1 MQSRRVTRFQPRRG
15 DNRPTLWQQV
25 QQYGGL
31 ALLILAGTFVAL
43 GLFWAP
49 KQLAANH
56 RQQLMDQFFGKHFED
71 TALVEKHWQ
80 ALPWLPNFEA
90 GDEPGVKEFLRK
102 QPLVVAVLNRL
113 ETRSLWVRD
122 GNRLIRAK
130 ESPLTQT
137 YRTWITQAEMAQ
149 RFQWL
154 PATTDDPDHDRI
166 ASTVLLGDQWI
177 VIKRWEPGTPAVEA
191 ALRQTYGSKPPIRI
205 GLIIES
211 KLKRGLPVEAWGG
224 EPNIQVDPGHLLQHA
239 RWVYMPAASDYFG
252 KQWTIFAV
260 PWEEEQA
267 HYRAEISGRIWLARS
282 TAIGVALL
290 MVIGL
295 WLRHRARQRAIL
307 DMDRLASL
315 THSLKTPLA
324 VLKFRCDT
332 LRLGRLSP
340 DQTDEELLKLGEE
353 VDRLTMIIETG
364 LTALKGEA
372 SDAPK
377 GIVGPDWLRDVAED
391 LAVAFEAEH
400 RELVLHLSEESGQAA
415 LSSLRSALFTL
426 LENALFHGD
435 GTVTLES
442 WRTRRRFLLRVTDE
456 GRPLDASQLEA
467 LGRPFMRFRQKG
479 REGFKRE
486 GQGLGVSLMCQVA
499 DREGWG
505 LTFASGHGKG
515 LIATLEIP
523 NAPGQG
529 LEAHGWRG
537 WWQRLRGMRAP
548 RAKEGEA

>member
-1 MQSRRVTRFQPRRG
+1 MLSRRVTRFQPRRG
-15 DNRPTLWQQV
+15 DAKPTVWQQV
-25 QQYGGL
+25 QQYGGM
-31 ALLILAGTFVAL
+31 ALLMLAGTFVAL

-56 RQQLMDQFFGKHFED
+56 RQLLMDQFFSKHFED

-80 ALPWLPNFEA
+80 ALPWLPNFET
-90 GDEPGVKEFLRK
+90 GDEPGVREFLRK

-122 GNRLIRAK
+122 GNRLIRAS
-130 ESPLTQT
+130 ESPQTQT

-154 PATTDDPDHDRI
+154 PATADDPDHDHI

-177 VIKRWEPGTPAVEA
+177 VIKRWEPGTTAVEA
-191 ALRQTYGSKPPIRI
+191 ALRQTYGAKPPIRI

-211 KLKRGLPVEAWGG
+211 RLKRGLPVEDWGG
-224 EPNIQVDPGHLLQHA
+224 EPNIQVDPGHLLQNA

-260 PWEEEQA
+260 PWEAQQA
-267 HYRAEISGRIWLARS
+267 QFRAEISTRIWIARG

-290 MVIGL
+290 MVLGL
-295 WLRHRARQRAIL
+295 WLRHRARQRALL

-332 LRLGRLSP
+332 LRLGRMSP
-340 DQTDEELLKLGEE
+340 DQTDEELIKLGEE
-353 VDRLTMIIETG
+353 VDRLTVIIETG

-372 SDAPK
+372 SDGPR
-377 GIVGPDWLRDVAED
+377 GVVGREWLQDVAAD
-391 LAVAFEAEH
+391 LEVAFEAEG
-400 RELVLHLSEESGQAA
+400 RQLELNLSEESGQAA

-426 LENALFHGD
+426 MENALFHGE
-435 GTVTLES
+435 GKVTLES
-442 WRTRRRFLLRVTDE
+442 WRNRRRFVIRVSDE
-456 GRPLDASQLEA
+456 GHPLDGSQLEA

-479 REGFKRE
+479 MEGFKRE

-505 LTFASGHGKG
+505 LVFSSGNGKG

-523 NAPGQG
+523 NAPVPG
-529 LEAHGWRG
+529 RDSRS
-537 WWQRLRGMRAP
+537 WWQRLRTSRA
-548 RAKEGEA
+548 RTVKEGEA

>member
-1 MQSRRVTRFQPRRG
+1 MLSRRVTRFQPRRG
-15 DNRPTLWQQV
+15 DAKPTVWQQV
-25 QQYGGL
+25 QQYGGM
-31 ALLILAGTFVAL
+31 ALLMLAGTFVAL

-56 RQQLMDQFFGKHFED
+56 RRQLMDEFNAKHFD
-71 TALVEKHWQ
+71 NTSQVEKHWM
-80 ALPWLPNFEA
+80 ALPWLPNFQA

-102 QPLVVAVLNRL
+102 QPLVVAALNRL

-122 GNRLIRAK
+122 GNHFVRAT

-137 YRTWITQAEMAQ
+137 YRAWITQAEMAQ

-154 PATTDDPDHDRI
+154 PPELDDPDHDRI

-191 ALRQTYGSKPPIRI
+191 ALRQIYGAKPPIRV
-205 GLIIES
+205 GLTMEK
-211 KLKRGLPVEAWGG
+211 KLSRGMAMEDWGR
-224 EPNIQVDPGHLLQHA
+224 EPNIQTDPGRMVRSMIYLLA
-239 RWVYMPAASDYFG
+239 TSDYFG
-252 KQWTIFAV
+252 QEWLLVAM
-260 PWEEEQA
+260 PWEEEDL
-267 HYRAEISGRIWLARS
+267 RFRREINTRSWIARG

-290 MVIGL
+290 MVLGL
-295 WLRHRARQRAIL
+295 WLRHRARQRALL

-332 LRLGRLSP
+332 LRLGRMSP
-340 DQTDEELLKLGEE
+340 DQTDEELIKLGEE
-353 VDRLTMIIETG
+353 VDRLTVIIETG

-372 SDAPK
+372 SDGPR
-377 GIVGPDWLRDVAED
+377 GIVGREWLQDVAAD
-391 LAVAFEAEH
+391 LEVAFEAEG
-400 RELVLHLSEESGQAA
+400 RQLELNLSEESGQAA

-426 LENALFHGD
+426 LENALFHGE
-435 GTVTLES
+435 GKVTLES
-442 WRTRRRFLLRVTDE
+442 SRNRRRFVIRVSDE
-456 GRPLDASQLEA
+456 GHPLDGSQLEA

-479 REGFKRE
+479 MEGFKRE

-505 LTFASGHGKG
+505 LAFSSGNGKG

-523 NAPGQG
+523 NAPIPGR
-529 LEAHGWRG
+529 ESRS
-537 WWQRLRGMRAP
+537 WWQRLRTSRAKTV
-548 RAKEGEA
+548 KEGEA